1 VPPEDAVV
9 RRLDRFRREAELDE
23 GPDTTREERIVEAV
37 DAAPVVDRPAID
49 ELHRAENV
57 MEDRVE
63 SQVTKAELV
72 GGGFELGLRF
82 RALQR
87 AGII

>member
-1 VPPEDAVV
+1 
-9 RRLDRFRREAELDE
+9 
-23 GPDTTREERIVEAV
+23 
-37 DAAPVVDRPAID
+37 
-49 ELHRAENV
+49 